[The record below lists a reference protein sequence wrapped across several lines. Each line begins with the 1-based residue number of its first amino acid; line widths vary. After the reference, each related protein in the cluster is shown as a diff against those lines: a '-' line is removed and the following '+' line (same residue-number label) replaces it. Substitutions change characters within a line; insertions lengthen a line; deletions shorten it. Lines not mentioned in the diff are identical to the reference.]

1 LKSHKP
7 HKILYHQ
14 KLPQK
19 LRAWQKSTSPST
31 AVTMSHLELIG
42 AVLLG
47 EFEVPQDLTAQSG
60 NAILPAWQPM
70 WVSAEMS

>member
-1 LKSHKP
+1 
-7 HKILYHQ
+7 
-14 KLPQK
+14 
-19 LRAWQKSTSPST
+19 
-31 AVTMSHLELIG
+31 MSHLELIG

-70 WVSAEMS
+70 WDSAEMS